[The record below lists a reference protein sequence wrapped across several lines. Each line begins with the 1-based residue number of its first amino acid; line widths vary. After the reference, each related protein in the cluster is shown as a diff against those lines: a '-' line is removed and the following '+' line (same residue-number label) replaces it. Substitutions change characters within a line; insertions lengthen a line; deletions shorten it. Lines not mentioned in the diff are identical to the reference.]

1 MHGPGLTILAD
12 SNDLFLDGDP
22 VDHSVLFTYLTG
34 RPNTRYLTPRGAF
47 DLEDFY
53 VRIDAPTSAGA
64 GRSASEG
71 GPSYPQPLK
80 VGSCPW
86 QSERRSQ

>member
-34 RPNTRYLTPRGAF
+34 RPNTRYLTPSGAF
-47 DLEDFY
+47 GAPDLVNLC
-53 VRIDAPTSAGA
+53 VRTDAQISASVE
-64 GRSASEG
+64 RSAHAQPPQS
-71 GPSYPQPLK
+71 GPCPGQP
-80 VGSCPW
+80 
-86 QSERRSQ
+86 ERMSR